1 MNYFGTF
8 GTTDKDALQLLM
20 PVVDRA
26 LHAHQVGNYQEY
38 LSVITSD
45 LAGKV
50 TEEGFLKAHREEAPK
65 IGSLQSKSFL
75 ASLRRGKN
83 PMLLFSAKFSD
94 TEDDI
99 VINVTFKS
107 GTEPPLIE
115 WLWIE

>member
-1 MNYFGTF
+1 MNFFGTF
-8 GTTDKDALQLLM
+8 GSTDKEALQLLM

-45 LAGKV
+45 LAEKI
-50 TEEGFLKAHREEAPK
+50 TEEGFLKAHREVAPQL
-65 IGSLQSKSFL
+65 GTLQSKLFL

-83 PMLLFSAKFSD
+83 PMLLFSARFSG
-94 TEDDI
+94 TGDDI
-99 VINVTFKS
+99 VINVTFKNR
-107 GTEPPLIE
+107 TEPPLIE